1 MSPGEL
7 TERQQQMLVFVR
19 EYLTTHA
26 YPPSI
31 RDIRKG
37 LGIASNATVSRR
49 LDELSELGWIYRDKR
64 VARGIL
70 LAVKPTTPTLRRGWM
85 TKMPLIRGFDVDARL
100 HRLDIWSAN
109 SSNEII
115 ELPRSLVGDEGDLF
129 AAQVRGNTLLDA
141 MVTDGDIVV
150 MKQAT
155 VARTGELVAV
165 WFSREEKTMLKHLVV
180 EATGR
185 MRLQAA
191 NPTWKTIFAWR
202 TTAEVQAR
210 VVLVLRLIDHKLY

>member
-1 MSPGEL
+1 MAETALSHPQKL
-7 TERQQQMLVFVR
+7 MLDFIRQYV
-19 EYLTTHA
+19 TIHA

-31 RDIRKG
+31 RDICKG

-49 LDELSELGWIYRDKR
+49 LDELSELGWIHRDKR

-70 LAVKPTTPTLRRGWM
+70 LAVTPTSPTMRRGWM
-85 TKMPLIRGFDVDARL
+85 MKMPLIRGFDVDARL

-141 MVTDGDIVV
+141 MVIDGDIVV
-150 MKQAT
+150 MKRAT

-165 WFSREEKTMLKHLVV
+165 WFSREKKTMLKHLVV

-185 MRLQAA
+185 MCLGAA

-210 VVLVLRLIDHKLY
+210 VVLVLRLIDHKL

>member
-1 MSPGEL
+1 MAETALSHQRKL
-7 TERQQQMLVFVR
+7 MLNFIRQYV
-19 EYLTTHA
+19 TIHA

-49 LDELSELGWIYRDKR
+49 LDELSELGWIHRDKR

-70 LAVKPTTPTLRRGWM
+70 LAVKPTSPTMRRGWM
-85 TKMPLIRGFDVDARL
+85 TKMPFIRGFDVDARL

-115 ELPRSLVGDEGDLF
+115 ELPRSLVGDDGDLF
-129 AAQVRGNTLLDA
+129 AAQVRGSTLLDA

-150 MKQAT
+150 MKRAT

-165 WFSREEKTMLKHLVV
+165 WFPREEKTMLKHLVL

-210 VVLVLRLIDHKLY
+210 VVLVLRQIGQKL